1 MEYNMMLL
9 KTSFDKFML
18 QCIYIYLYCAR
29 KKKCYD
35 RKKPAKKKEK
45 ENFLGRLL
53 IADLKSNIL
62 KSARRDISAC

>member
-29 KKKCYD
+29 KKNATIEKSLQ
-35 RKKPAKKKEK
+35 KKKK
-45 ENFLGRLL
+45 
-53 IADLKSNIL
+53 KKTS
-62 KSARRDISAC
+62 